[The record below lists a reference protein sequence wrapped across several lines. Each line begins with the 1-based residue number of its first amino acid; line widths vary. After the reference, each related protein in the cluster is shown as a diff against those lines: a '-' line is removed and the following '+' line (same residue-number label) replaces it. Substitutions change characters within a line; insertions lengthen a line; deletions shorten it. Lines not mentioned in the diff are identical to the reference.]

1 MAKAY
6 RGPEWVRPTDA
17 DLEDY
22 ISTGRALQREA
33 MREAFYGLFSAIK
46 EKVNVL
52 PRGWGRAKHVNSAS

>member
-17 DLEDY
+17 DLEVY
-22 ISTGRALQREA
+22 ISNGRALQREA

-46 EKVNVL
+46 GKLNVL
-52 PRGWGRAKHVNSAS
+52 RRGLGRTTHANSAS